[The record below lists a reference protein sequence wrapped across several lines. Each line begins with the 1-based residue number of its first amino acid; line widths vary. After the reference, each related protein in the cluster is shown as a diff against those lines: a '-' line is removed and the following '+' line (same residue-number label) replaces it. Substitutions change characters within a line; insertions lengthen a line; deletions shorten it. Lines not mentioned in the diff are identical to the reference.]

1 MGNSLKKINDIK
13 NGIDLLKDYSF
24 ELIFGVCIVLLIL
37 FSIYRKYKG
46 EKGSWSTKYFYD
58 STTSLVDKNDFKT
71 NRVRTD
77 SKGEIECRRVLE
89 KIFNKHFNKARP
101 NFLNNPVTGGNF
113 NLELDCFNEELKIA
127 VEYNGIQHYKYVPYF
142 HKNNEAFLN
151 QKYRDDM
158 KRRICKDENII
169 LIEVPYTV
177 KLENIERFIKDELRM
192 KLSRI
197 NQQ

>member
-1 MGNSLKKINDIK
+1 MGNSLKKINDVK
-13 NGIDLLKDYSF
+13 NGIDFLKDYSF
-24 ELIFGVCIVLLIL
+24 ELIFGVCIALIIL

-58 STTSLVDKNDFKT
+58 SKTSSSLVDKNDFKT

-89 KIFNKHFNKARP
+89 KIFNKPFNKARP

-113 NLELDCFNEELKIA
+113 NLELDCYNEELKIA
-127 VEYNGIQHYKYVPYF
+127 VEMNGQQHYKYVPFF
-142 HKNNEAFLN
+142 HKNYEAFLN

-158 KRRICKDENII
+158 KRRMCKDENII

-197 NQQ
+197 